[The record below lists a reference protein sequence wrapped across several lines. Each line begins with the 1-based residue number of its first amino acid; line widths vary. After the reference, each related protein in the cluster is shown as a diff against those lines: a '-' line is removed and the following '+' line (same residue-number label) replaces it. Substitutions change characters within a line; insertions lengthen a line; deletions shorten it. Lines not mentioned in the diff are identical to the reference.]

1 MQSQFE
7 IQSDIDLKS
16 EELVDEE
23 ENKKES
29 SKIYNAQ
36 SLQISS
42 NQLTNPL
49 IKIIILH
56 NVLFPLFFSIIKTW
70 QKYKNNKILSIYKI
84 SLVMPLI
91 NNYKPYIWLNKLQ
104 HIHFRN
110 NSLLYNNHHN
120 LFCIA

>member
-36 SLQISS
+36 S
-42 NQLTNPL
+42 
-49 IKIIILH
+49 
-56 NVLFPLFFSIIKTW
+56 F
-70 QKYKNNKILSIYKI
+70 
-84 SLVMPLI
+84 
-91 NNYKPYIWLNKLQ
+91 
-104 HIHFRN
+104 
-110 NSLLYNNHHN
+110 
-120 LFCIA
+120 

>member
-1 MQSQFE
+1 MRRKTKKKVVRFTM
-7 IQSDIDLKS
+7 LKAF
-16 EELVDEE
+16 
-23 ENKKES
+23 N
-29 SKIYNAQ
+29 

-104 HIHFRN
+104 HIHFETTVSYIIITTHFIN
-110 NSLLYNNHHN
+110 LLF
-120 LFCIA
+120 L